1 MTTIQEIADTFT
13 DTFQEQI
20 NDYLIIYGLEATDE
34 NITKVIKEIINIYK
48 K

>member
-1 MTTIQEIADTFT
+1 MTTIQEIADKFT

-20 NDYLIIYGLEATDE
+20 SDYLMIYELEPTDE
-34 NITKVIKEIINIYK
+34 NINKVIKEIINIYK